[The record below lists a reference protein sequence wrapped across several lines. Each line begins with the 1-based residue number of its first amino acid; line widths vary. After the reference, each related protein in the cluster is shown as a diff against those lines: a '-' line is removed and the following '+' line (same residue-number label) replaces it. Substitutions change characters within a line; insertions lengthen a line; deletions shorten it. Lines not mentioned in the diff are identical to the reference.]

1 MKNEINEN
9 KALSQTSVMQ
19 SVFKIPLEQQ
29 VENAILN
36 DGGVLKGASNEIIV
50 IAKIF
55 AIEFAL
61 WKETIMQDD
70 NGMYFSESRAQISR
84 KNPVDINGLLEVF
97 ERVRS
102 ETVA

>member
-1 MKNEINEN
+1 MNTN
-9 KALSQTSVMQ
+9 KHQAPQLPQTAVMQ

-29 VENAILN
+29 IENAILN
-36 DGGVLKGASNEIIV
+36 DGGILEGASNEIIV

-70 NGMYFSESRAQISR
+70 NGMYFTESRVQISR

-97 ERVRS
+97 ESIRS